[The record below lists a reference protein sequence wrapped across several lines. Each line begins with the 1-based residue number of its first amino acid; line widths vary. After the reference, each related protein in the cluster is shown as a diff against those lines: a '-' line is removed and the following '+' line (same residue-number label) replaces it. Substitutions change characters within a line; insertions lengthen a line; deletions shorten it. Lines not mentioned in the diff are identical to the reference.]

1 MLSLGNFIFIQKK
14 KKMHSLEACVVGE
27 GKGICPT
34 NIYIQDMKIVSALW
48 GLLIYAHGEH
58 SPLSLTHFGMS
69 SEISAGPLI

>member
-1 MLSLGNFIFIQKK
+1 
-14 KKMHSLEACVVGE
+14 MHSLEACVVEE
-27 GKGICPT
+27 GQGICPT

-58 SPLSLTHFGMS
+58 SPLSLSLTHFGMS